1 MYETVLDHRYGWSK
15 ARTTHLICRINLT
28 DSKSKLKILQNKKCK
43 HAEELLIDYLNTM
56 SQSLTRITIYL
67 NNSPCSNKGHDCA
80 RAIINFLNKNTHVI
94 IILYVANLY
103 NIRRASCKSEEH
115 YTFVD
120 EADHEANFTG
130 LKNLMEHN
138 RCVVSA
144 FSFPVWSE
152 LLNTEHVSELFK
164 LRLLSRYAVIS
175 AFQDRSRQDEDVRIR
190 SDLICI
196 RYIPFVIQQ
205 QF

>member
-1 MYETVLDHRYGWSK
+1 MKQPFSSITLF
-15 ARTTHLICRINLT
+15 L
-28 DSKSKLKILQNKKCK
+28 NK
-43 HAEELLIDYLNTM
+43 
-56 SQSLTRITIYL
+56 
-67 NNSPCSNKGHDCA
+67 SPCSDLGHNCA
-80 RAIINFLNKNTHVI
+80 RKIIKFLNKYPHVV

-103 NIRRASCKSEEH
+103 KIRRVSCRGEPHYEEV
-115 YTFVD
+115 T

-130 LKNLMEHN
+130 LKDLMEHN

-164 LRLLSRYAVIS
+164 LRLLSRYAAVS